1 MNSWSKT
8 RQTKETTVSVTLY
21 DQSPDAT
28 SINTGIG
35 FFDHMLT
42 LLAFHAEIGLVIDAT
57 GDIGVDDH
65 HTVEDVGLVLGSV
78 LCEAFQDK
86 TGLQRYGSAYVPMD
100 ESLARVVIDVS
111 NRPLCVYH
119 VPTTREAIGSLSL
132 ENVPEFF
139 KALAQEARMT
149 VHIDGIRGTNDHHQ
163 IEAVFK
169 AFGRALKEATFRQ
182 GDRLASTKGV
192 L

>member
-1 MNSWSKT
+1 MNPWSST
-8 RQTKETTVSVTLY
+8 RQTKETTVTVKYYENAPET
-21 DQSPDAT
+21 T
-28 SINTGIG
+28 SIQTGIG

-42 LLAFHAEIGLVIDAT
+42 LLAFHANIGLVIDAK
-57 GDIGVDDH
+57 GDLDVDDH
-65 HTVEDVGLVLGSV
+65 HTVEDVGLVLGQV
-78 LCEAFQDK
+78 LYEAFQDK
-86 TGLQRYGSAYVPMD
+86 AGLQRYGSAYVPMD
-100 ESLARVVIDVS
+100 ESLARVVIDLS
-111 NRPLCVYH
+111 NRPLCVYQ

-149 VHIDGIRGTNDHHQ
+149 VHIDGLRGTNDHHQ

-169 AFGRALKEATFRQ
+169 AFGLALKAASTRQ
-182 GDRLASTKGV
+182 GTRLASTKGV